1 MSMLQLQDWSCA
13 EKAAFQDKV
22 LNGWNLYPSTVW
34 RSIAW
39 NFWRCDVE
47 GKRGKKPPLKQAP
60 HVATNAV
67 PVTM

>member
-1 MSMLQLQDWSCA
+1 MSMLRLQDWSCA

-34 RSIAW
+34 GSIAW

-47 GKRGKKPPLKQAP
+47 GKRGKKPPLKQALMLRP
-60 HVATNAV
+60 TWS
-67 PVTM
+67 VTM